1 MAVTNPGI
9 ENVILSNMET
19 NLIPLDKWGMGN
31 FPRFVRNVVIGNL
44 PWCGAATCKGKDCG
58 CSWWREHYHRK
69 TAWQATYISHA
80 LLKAKQKLP
89 DVADFDSATKIS
101 KLTYLGDYITP
112 ICVALQAFN
121 EYISKD
127 HFRQRFNCCYGTG
140 ACGGF
145 PSRCKNGYYPV
156 QFWEDFE
163 LAACLHLQ
171 DLLNE
176 LENHMIDL
184 QIDKDAN
191 KTPEQLWLA
200 LQGAKQKPD
209 LYIGKGGIKWK
220 DEYKKLGGATTWAM
234 AEPRETFAGVGEGGS
249 ASGSILDDLLA
260 KELLSTKSD
269 PAPVSPLVI
278 AGGLGLLAVIALT
291 NKKKGS

>member
-1 MAVTNPGI
+1 MAVTPSGL
-9 ENVILSNMET
+9 ENYILKNGET
-19 NLIPLDKWGMGN
+19 NVIPLDKWGLGN
-31 FPRFVRNVVIGNL
+31 FPRFVRVVDKGNM
-44 PWCGAATCKGKDCG
+44 PNCGLASCYGKDCG
-58 CSWWREHYHRK
+58 CTWWREFYHRK
-69 TAWQATYISHA
+69 IAWQATYISNS
-80 LLKAKQKLP
+80 LLKAKQKVK

-121 EYISKD
+121 EYIAKT
-127 HFRQRFNCCYGTG
+127 HFRDRFNCCYGQG
-140 ACGGF
+140 SCGGF

-156 QFWEDFE
+156 QYWEDFE
-163 LAACLHLQ
+163 LAACLHLK

-184 QIDKDAN
+184 KIDKDAN

-209 LYIGKGGIKWK
+209 LYIGKGGVQWK
-220 DEYKKLGGATTWAM
+220 NEYKDLGGALTWKM

-249 ASGSILDDLLA
+249 ADGSILDDLLA
-260 KELLSTKSD
+260 KELLSAKSD
-269 PAPVSPLVI
+269 PAPINPLLI
-278 AGGLGLLAVIALT
+278 AGGLGLLAVVALT
-291 NKKKGS
+291 NKKKGA